1 MIHRHFKER
10 NILTTHTMNM
20 RKITA
25 RIKAKPEG
33 EITKDEKRFLADAQ
47 DEERGII
54 TIADV
59 REQKAQAV
67 APEEQAIAEDP
78 EEIKPQAKQAAE
90 QLPADKPKRKVKGG
104 KKKKS

>member
-10 NILTTHTMNM
+10 NILTTHTVNM

-25 RIKAKPEG
+25 RIQAKPES

-67 APEEQAIAEDP
+67 APEEQAIAEAP
-78 EEIKPQAKQAAE
+78 EEIKPQAKPKAE
-90 QLPADKPKRKVKGG
+90 KPAKRKVKGG

>member
-10 NILTTHTMNM
+10 KILTTHTVNM

-25 RIKAKPEG
+25 RIKAKPES

-67 APEEQAIAEDP
+67 APEEQAIAEAP
-78 EEIKPQAKQAAE
+78 EEIKPQAKPEVEKLA
-90 QLPADKPKRKVKGG
+90 KKKVKGG